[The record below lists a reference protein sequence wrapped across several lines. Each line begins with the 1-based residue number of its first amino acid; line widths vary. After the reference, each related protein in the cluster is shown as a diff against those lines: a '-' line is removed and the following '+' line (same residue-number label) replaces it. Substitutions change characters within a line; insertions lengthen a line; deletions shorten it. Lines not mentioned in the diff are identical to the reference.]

1 MSETLNSAAYA
12 AGLSPADK
20 RKVDELSKALKVH
33 KQLLSMPA
41 DAANAVYNNLPGAQQ
56 QNLKDTFGTEIP
68 EEKPRQGWLGTANHY
83 TGYQAFKALNFL
95 ADKVSQTYR
104 AAVIP
109 IIQRGEIGFAWDE
122 AGKDGEKVYNTGRLD
137 KAKIK
142 YGDAQIRMAQ
152 KISEGVAI
160 EDLIQNATEEEKF
173 YLKIADPRN
182 ENIVNGVDLNREAR
196 EEFEEARNAVNAAK
210 FSPGRQ
216 LANIIDLVTPGDLYE
231 QGFFYKAVSGVGDAI
246 FRLRTDPFIVA
257 SKVKRLYDLNN
268 YAVAV
273 VAAQAGGKGVKFSKY
288 FDQPS
293 TIAIWDKAGE
303 SLKKLKDA
311 KKTNPV
317 AAAEARKELSIL
329 MPEFGRSV
337 IDEFIKGPVPITN
350 AATAKAWFENTGD
363 VLKVI
368 SEGSLARRRV
378 ILPRMTL
385 ARQARVKALT
395 QVNKTFDIGK
405 VSPSLV
411 NAVFGSPDNADGL
424 YDELVNMEPGK
435 LKQALE
441 GARVKGTARFSSLQI
456 ATTLDKIK
464 RAFTPIPLFRNERF
478 ELMADDAPDQIYR
491 LAAIFMPTNMA
502 TLLKELYAGA
512 DTVAS
517 KINIYEGLLKQVGDI
532 KGLNL
537 TLEGNTVARTLAK
550 KGDVR
555 YGLGDGPLARKA
567 LLPSEQNTSVSAPS
581 LLDLDILAGK
591 STIAKFILGTANS
604 KWVEGITG
612 AWSFLTLAGP
622 RYAIRNAGEDLMIA
636 LAQGKGVWGLTKD
649 RYLSTRINT
658 VLQTVPGLTKKEKF
672 AANPLG
678 IITRFVNKKEAE
690 ANVDKIKAIPAQ
702 VAKDKEELFQA
713 KKELGAMSV
722 INFDAKR
729 SKELLKKVSDLEAK
743 VEGGVVG
750 QVRLVIAESLA
761 KGKIDSVLRKVG
773 IKMFKDEDIEILT
786 EQIIYGNIDS
796 LFAEISEGATN
807 FALGATYNETVLQL
821 VKDLGTDVRP
831 FKLDLTTAKKRYT
844 AASNVAGFKTQAIT
858 SDKSESSLVGW
869 LLRLSFYGND
879 ELGSLAL
886 ANIDLPE
893 EQALKLILNYLRS
906 PNGKKL
912 KSEATAFDGND
923 VDDIVYAREVYNR
936 AKELITKRK
945 DGKVN
950 TDLLNQI
957 RISDPD
963 FPLGKGTDSYV
974 IKGQLGLDDVRDID
988 IEDLPLEYV
997 GPELIPVV
1005 DAAQRTSSLMQNG
1018 WVWLGL
1024 ANARMSRQPMA
1035 IYESILFRKEMR
1047 TSGFEQKFIEQW
1059 TRGINPTVNPTAYK
1073 GAVKAAKTELA
1084 KAAEERAIIQVLSYV
1099 DNPAIRSQVA
1109 FSMRNFARFYRAQ
1122 EDFYRRLGRLARYN
1136 PEAFARAAAVFDG
1149 IDHNGWI
1156 QKDDQGNPYFVYPHF
1171 APGYRAVQA
1180 ALQGMGIA
1188 QDFKVPFP
1196 VQFGGSVKM
1205 LTPSLN
1211 PDSILPTFSGPL
1223 GALSVTTLANIANF
1237 LSFGATK
1244 QNADAI
1250 TGMLLGKYAV
1260 EQDLVSRL
1268 MPAHVNRALKLM
1280 DQDEKDSQYASAYRK
1295 AITYLEASG
1304 NGLPREE
1311 DENGNLI
1318 PPTPAQREAYRIK
1331 LKNTTLSILATRF
1344 AFGFLAPATP
1354 AIQLKSDMSE
1364 WIRDSGK
1371 SSWKQAWYGLVEKN
1385 NGDVNAAMEKWV
1397 ELYPNQVPYTVSES
1411 DRKTVAYF
1419 RNAQNA
1425 GEFVEE
1431 NKDLFNTYRE
1441 GAAFLIPHEGA
1452 FSWDSYQVMKSMG
1465 LTSNKRVE
1473 DYLLEVQSAAD
1484 KTIYFEKKN
1493 EFDLSLNN
1501 VTDPEVRK
1509 IFRIQ
1514 YNTWKDTFMAGR
1526 PMLELYLTQGTE
1538 NAIERTRALDDLSAM
1553 LGDSRFSNIRRDTQ
1567 DVMRKMVSAYEEYVK
1582 QRDVFD
1588 LVGGDAE
1595 IMDLVKTGT
1604 LSRIKDLSNYDENTK
1619 AVYMSLFSRLLG
1631 E

>member
-1 MSETLNSAAYA
+1 
-12 AGLSPADK
+12 
-20 RKVDELSKALKVH
+20 
-33 KQLLSMPA
+33 
-41 DAANAVYNNLPGAQQ
+41 
-56 QNLKDTFGTEIP
+56 
-68 EEKPRQGWLGTANHY
+68 
-83 TGYQAFKALNFL
+83 
-95 ADKVSQTYR
+95 
-104 AAVIP
+104 
-109 IIQRGEIGFAWDE
+109 
-122 AGKDGEKVYNTGRLD
+122 
-137 KAKIK
+137 
-142 YGDAQIRMAQ
+142 
-152 KISEGVAI
+152 
-160 EDLIQNATEEEKF
+160 
-173 YLKIADPRN
+173 
-182 ENIVNGVDLNREAR
+182 
-196 EEFEEARNAVNAAK
+196 
-210 FSPGRQ
+210 
-216 LANIIDLVTPGDLYE
+216 
-231 QGFFYKAVSGVGDAI
+231 
-246 FRLRTDPFIVA
+246 
-257 SKVKRLYDLNN
+257 
-268 YAVAV
+268 
-273 VAAQAGGKGVKFSKY
+273 
-288 FDQPS
+288 
-293 TIAIWDKAGE
+293 
-303 SLKKLKDA
+303 
-311 KKTNPV
+311 
-317 AAAEARKELSIL
+317 
-329 MPEFGRSV
+329 
-337 IDEFIKGPVPITN
+337 
-350 AATAKAWFENTGD
+350 
-363 VLKVI
+363 
-368 SEGSLARRRV
+368 
-378 ILPRMTL
+378 
-385 ARQARVKALT
+385 
-395 QVNKTFDIGK
+395 
-405 VSPSLV
+405 
-411 NAVFGSPDNADGL
+411 
-424 YDELVNMEPGK
+424 
-435 LKQALE
+435 
-441 GARVKGTARFSSLQI
+441 
-456 ATTLDKIK
+456 
-464 RAFTPIPLFRNERF
+464 
-478 ELMADDAPDQIYR
+478 MADDAPDQIYR

-844 AASNVAGFKTQAIT
+844 AASNQAGFKTQAIT

-886 ANIDLPE
+886 ANVDLPE

-1005 DAAQRTSSLMQNG
+1005 DAAQRTSTLMQNG